1 MSTQFYTQ
9 DQPATSQPGTR
20 RAPRPHRDGPSWY
33 RIAAVIIG
41 AVAAAALI
49 VLAISG
55 LTGSSHPAPAPR
67 ATASQPASPAQP
79 SANPAQPSAPAAN
92 PAQPTTPAVP
102 PSAAV
107 KTLQQQLGQLNYY
120 EGPVDGIM
128 GPQTTAAVKDLQRQA
143 GLPQT
148 GTMNPATQAA
158 LARYLA
164 HGNNQMA
171 GEPARTTQRP
181 EAGGHHPRPRPLP
194 VHTAPPA
201 SPGAV
206 SEGSPNA
213 TSTPCSSRFSNGDF
227 IRVSPL
233 GRRIARRQSRWR
245 QRRGGLRWLTRRS
258 CGKT

>member
-9 DQPATSQPGTR
+9 DQPATSQPAAR
-20 RAPRPHRDGPSWY
+20 RPHRDGPSWY
-33 RIAAVIIG
+33 RIAAVVIG

-55 LTGSSHPAPAPR
+55 LTGGSHPAPAPR
-67 ATASQPASPAQP
+67 ATASQPAS
-79 SANPAQPSAPAAN
+79 PAQPSAPAAN

-148 GTMNPATQAA
+148 GTMTPATQAA

-171 GEPARTTQRP
+171 G
-181 EAGGHHPRPRPLP
+181 
-194 VHTAPPA
+194 
-201 SPGAV
+201 
-206 SEGSPNA
+206 
-213 TSTPCSSRFSNGDF
+213 
-227 IRVSPL
+227 
-233 GRRIARRQSRWR
+233 
-245 QRRGGLRWLTRRS
+245 
-258 CGKT
+258 

>member
-9 DQPATSQPGTR
+9 DQPATSQQDTR
-20 RAPRPHRDGPSWY
+20 RAPRPRRGGPSWY
-33 RIAAVIIG
+33 RIAAIIIIIG

-55 LTGSSHPAPAPR
+55 LTGSSHPAPAPAPR

-79 SANPAQPSAPAAN
+79 TTPAAN

-107 KTLQQQLGQLNYY
+107 TTLQQQLGQLNYY

-128 GPQTTAAVKDLQRQA
+128 GPQTIAAVKDLQRQA

-171 GEPARTTQRP
+171 G
-181 EAGGHHPRPRPLP
+181 
-194 VHTAPPA
+194 
-201 SPGAV
+201 
-206 SEGSPNA
+206 
-213 TSTPCSSRFSNGDF
+213 
-227 IRVSPL
+227 
-233 GRRIARRQSRWR
+233 
-245 QRRGGLRWLTRRS
+245 
-258 CGKT
+258 